1 MNFKQLEPSLFE
13 LSTTGRVMFKMEPET
28 EFVNASQSPFTI
40 TCFTTADLVSFG
52 KYLLSTERE
61 ASLRWESGD
70 SQEDT
75 LPYEERFRLVH
86 DADIANWVEKQQ
98 PSQ

>member
-1 MNFKQLEPSLFE
+1 MNFKQLEPPTL
-13 LSTTGRVMFKMEPET
+13 TAQGRVMFKMEPNTELVYESET
-28 EFVNASQSPFTI
+28 PFTI
-40 TCFTTADLVSFG
+40 TCFTTSDLVSFG

-61 ASLRWESGD
+61 ASLRWESD
-70 SQEDT
+70 NAQSET